1 MTHFKQPGD
10 YTMKTFRVYASQ
22 VVFHYK
28 DIQAETAEQAEEIA
42 WEAEGEW
49 DVVDFGDWQ
58 LEDGTQEIK

>member
-1 MTHFKQPGD
+1 
-10 YTMKTFRVYASQ
+10 MKTFRVYASQ

-28 DIQAETAEQAEEIA
+28 DIKAESAEQAEEMA

-49 DVVDFGDWQ
+49 DVVDYGDWQ